1 MENKCKIFKKGNK
14 QSGITLVA
22 LVVTIVV
29 LLILA
34 GISIRLVLD
43 NNGIINKAGEGKEKY
58 GQAKENEQT
67 DLDNALDWIDEM
79 TGANIVEPEN
89 VDDWEYKTE
98 DDGTLTITG
107 YKGTATEVVI
117 PNSIDGVRVKSIYN
131 NYDPIWDSSICNGD
145 EYWVGSS
152 RYVSQNTITSI
163 IISYGIEKIGDSVFR
178 CSTELKNVS
187 IPNSVTS
194 IDGAFEGC
202 TSLTNITIPDSVTSI
217 DGAFSGCT
225 SLTSIDIPNSV
236 TNISVAFQG
245 CTGLTNITIP
255 NSVTNMSVAFQGCTG
270 LTNITI
276 PDSVTNIESDA
287 FYDCTSLTNV
297 TIPNTVTSIEE
308 YAFDSCSALT
318 TVNYTGTEEQW
329 KNITISTRKNPLT
342 SAAIVYNYKE

>member
-1 MENKCKIFKKGNK
+1 MEHKCKVIKKGNK

-89 VDDWEYKTE
+89 VDDWAYRVE

-117 PNSIDGVRVKSIYN
+117 PNFIDGVRVKSIYN

-145 EYWVGSS
+145 EYWSGSS
-152 RYVSQNTITSI
+152 KYVSQNTITSI

-178 CSTELKNVS
+178 CTTELKNVS

-194 IDGAFEGC
+194 IDSAFDRC
-202 TSLTNITIPDSVTSI
+202 TSLTNVTIPDSVTSI

-225 SLTSIDIPNSV
+225 SLTSINIPSSV
-236 TNISVAFQG
+236 TNIKRGFSWDKF
-245 CTGLTNITIP
+245 N
-255 NSVTNMSVAFQGCTG
+255 
-270 LTNITI
+270 
-276 PDSVTNIESDA
+276 
-287 FYDCTSLTNV
+287 
-297 TIPNTVTSIEE
+297 
-308 YAFDSCSALT
+308 
-318 TVNYTGTEEQW
+318 
-329 KNITISTRKNPLT
+329 
-342 SAAIVYNYKE
+342 

>member
-1 MENKCKIFKKGNK
+1 MEHKCKIFKKGNK

-89 VDDWEYKTE
+89 VDDWAYRVE

-131 NYDPIWDSSICNGD
+131 NYGPIWDSSICNGD
-145 EYWVGSS
+145 EHIVGSS
-152 RYVSQNTITSI
+152 GYVSQNTITSI
-163 IISYGIEKIGDSVFR
+163 IISYGIEKIGNEAFWFT
-178 CSTELKNVS
+178 TELNNIS

-194 IDGAFEGC
+194 MEDAFYGCTSLTSITIPDSVTSMEDAFEGC
-202 TSLTNITIPDSVTSI
+202 TSLTNVTIPDSVTSI
-217 DGAFSGCT
+217 AWAFSGCT
-225 SLTSIDIPNSV
+225 SLTSINIPNSV
-236 TNISVAFQG
+236 TNIKRGF
-245 CTGLTNITIP
+245 
-255 NSVTNMSVAFQGCTG
+255 F
-270 LTNITI
+270 
-276 PDSVTNIESDA
+276 
-287 FYDCTSLTNV
+287 
-297 TIPNTVTSIEE
+297 
-308 YAFDSCSALT
+308 
-318 TVNYTGTEEQW
+318 
-329 KNITISTRKNPLT
+329 
-342 SAAIVYNYKE
+342 